1 MGNKMTRRSFLK
13 KSTIGTLSAIGAAY
27 GGYYYAHD
35 IEPHWLTVKADTIE
49 SNRLP
54 SAFHNVKIVQLSDT
68 HLGFQVTLDDMDNI
82 VREVKRQNPD
92 LIVFT
97 GDLFDN
103 PSDVSDSRYEKLIPI
118 LSQLKAPLGQY
129 WIYGNHD
136 HGGYGTNPIR
146 DVMNASGFTLL
157 QNDTVTLEREGETI
171 TLSGVDDVLLGDP
184 KLDGLIS
191 TNQENG
197 YHILLCHE
205 PDFADNVVDYP
216 FDLQLSGHSHG
227 GQVQIP
233 FYGYIITP
241 LLGQKYVE
249 GKTTIGQR
257 PLQLITSRGLGT
269 TRLPFRFLCRPEI
282 NTITLKTAQTE

>member
-13 KSTIGTLSAIGAAY
+13 KATFGTLGSIGAAY

-35 IEPHWLTVKADTIE
+35 IEPYWLTIKRDSVE
-49 SNRLP
+49 SERLP
-54 SAFHNVKIVQLSDT
+54 SEFNNYKIVQITDT
-68 HLGFQVTLDDMDNI
+68 HLGFQLTLEDMRKI
-82 VREVKRQNPD
+82 VRKVNQESPD

-97 GDLFDN
+97 GDLFDD
-103 PSDVSDSRYEKLIPI
+103 PSDIGQSRYNDLISI
-118 LSQLKAPLGQY
+118 LSDLKAKHGQY

-136 HGGYGTNPIR
+136 HGGYGTDSIKE
-146 DVMNASGFTLL
+146 VMNQSGFTLL
-157 QNDTVTLEREGETI
+157 QNDYDNINLNGSQI
-171 TLSGVDDVLLGDP
+171 LLAGVDDVLLGDP
-184 KLDGLIS
+184 RLNQLIPDDKS
-191 TNQENG
+191 NTFN
-197 YHILLCHE
+197 ILLCHE
-205 PDFADNVVDYP
+205 PDYADQVKDYN

-249 GKTTIGQR
+249 GKTTIGER
-257 PLQLITSRGLGT
+257 PLHLLTSRGLGT

-282 NTITLKTAQTE
+282 NVITLNAT